1 MAKRA
6 KASVE
11 DLFETLYQND
21 QIETTVLKTAAE
33 KRIPAKDRY
42 RIEEWLEWRKEA
54 PTLRREIRKKAHEL
68 DVSPEK
74 VYRERKAA

>member
-33 KRIPAKDRY
+33 KRIDLTSSCIFPCC
-42 RIEEWLEWRKEA
+42 
-54 PTLRREIRKKAHEL
+54 
-68 DVSPEK
+68 
-74 VYRERKAA
+74 